1 VEEREERGGAVR
13 VGLIWGGIGGVVAF
27 LVSLLGSLAGIL
39 VAGFV
44 GYSCGRRAA
53 EAGRW
58 TGALSGLVGGAV
70 AAPAYVLGSAFG
82 ALVAVREIGAARI
95 SATLSDMAR
104 YAVSPTRPGCSS
116 SEPRARGVPQ
126 ATLLILASTAAEPGR
141 RVNSQ
146 HRATCELRAM
156 AAARFPGRRVTRI
169 LGFS

>member
-1 VEEREERGGAVR
+1 VR

-82 ALVAVREIGAARI
+82 ALVAVWGIGAARI
-95 SATLSDMAR
+95 SVTLSDMLGKR
-104 YAVSPTRPGCSS
+104 VSPDEAWLFFLLSLVL
-116 SEPRARGVPQ
+116 AAFLQ
-126 ATLLILASTAAEPGR
+126 ATLLILASTVAGAWAKR
-141 RVNSQ
+141 
-146 HRATCELRAM
+146 
-156 AAARFPGRRVTRI
+156 
-169 LGFS
+169 